1 MGTLF
6 AHPFGSI
13 RYVLEV
19 KDKRWVSDS
28 VWVTLSPDV
37 LMFLF
42 VTGLALGKTL
52 RCSRFLRRIAI
63 SVCRRRTTSLRSV
76 RSPVSTHSHLL
87 IRFANTVATYKE
99 NYCIKRA
106 PVFLSYY
113 VFTAGIMHVT
123 TRECLLHLISSQL
136 VLNRVRFGHLRTVT
150 AYPEDP
156 QARLGLTTI
165 MNVLKALEIVW
176 PSAGRAWELL
186 HGSKVNLNADEADM
200 ADAGAHAPRH
210 KRSAE
215 HFLEDAHFFAGAP
228 MSRQPNTIPTQGY
241 PLSALAASMP
251 PNASPTSHSSGSGS
265 AGVSNMPY
273 YSSYDR
279 WPGDGGLGSFAGS
292 LSTSVLPQQYST
304 GFVDERSRGAP
315 PESGGSGVGTQRY
328 PQYWN
333 DYSTLGQLSAPY
345 LPMLQD
351 QLQSATPSQ
360 QPSSHQ
366 SSTHQAQVHGKLSQ
380 QQIYLQ
386 DQYQMFSTFFFSYD
400 YLRGC
405 ANSMHR

>member
-1 MGTLF
+1 
-6 AHPFGSI
+6 
-13 RYVLEV
+13 
-19 KDKRWVSDS
+19 
-28 VWVTLSPDV
+28 
-37 LMFLF
+37 
-42 VTGLALGKTL
+42 
-52 RCSRFLRRIAI
+52 
-63 SVCRRRTTSLRSV
+63 
-76 RSPVSTHSHLL
+76 
-87 IRFANTVATYKE
+87 
-99 NYCIKRA
+99 
-106 PVFLSYY
+106 
-113 VFTAGIMHVT
+113 
-123 TRECLLHLISSQL
+123 
-136 VLNRVRFGHLRTVT
+136 
-150 AYPEDP
+150 
-156 QARLGLTTI
+156 
-165 MNVLKALEIVW
+165 
-176 PSAGRAWELL
+176 
-186 HGSKVNLNADEADM
+186 
-200 ADAGAHAPRH
+200 
-210 KRSAE
+210 
-215 HFLEDAHFFAGAP
+215 
-228 MSRQPNTIPTQGY
+228 
-241 PLSALAASMP
+241 
-251 PNASPTSHSSGSGS
+251 
-265 AGVSNMPY
+265 MPY

-315 PESGGSGVGTQRY
+315 SDSGGSGVGTQRY